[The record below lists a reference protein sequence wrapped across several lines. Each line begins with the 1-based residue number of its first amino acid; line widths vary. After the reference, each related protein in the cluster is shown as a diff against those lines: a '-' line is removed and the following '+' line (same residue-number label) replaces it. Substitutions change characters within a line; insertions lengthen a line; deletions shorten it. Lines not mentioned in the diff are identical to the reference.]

1 MRFALRHI
9 GRFLLL
15 MVAVSLVVFALVGM
29 APIDPVA
36 ANVGQAALGGMSEE
50 KRAALQL
57 YWGGDEPFPQ
67 RYLAWA
73 SGLLAGDMG
82 TSLRFNAPVADVIA
96 AARQMD
102 RAGYRPWQ
110 PNRPDAVFSP
120 DELSSQWYVRLASG
134 ELAGEKLTV
143 PNAEAGESGWITAAM
158 TRPELDK
165 LLAGRD
171 VLAVIRVLD

>member
-1 MRFALRHI
+1 M
-9 GRFLLL
+9 GNQ
-15 MVAVSLVVFALVGM
+15 
-29 APIDPVA
+29 DP
-36 ANVGQAALGGMSEE
+36 
-50 KRAALQL
+50 
-57 YWGGDEPFPQ
+57 
-67 RYLAWA
+67 
-73 SGLLAGDMG
+73 LAGVEDV
-82 TSLRFNAPVADVIA
+82 FNAIKVKGNAVGDVMFYGRGAGKLPTASAVVADVIA

-110 PNRPDAVFSP
+110 PNRP

>member
-1 MRFALRHI
+1 M
-9 GRFLLL
+9 GNQ
-15 MVAVSLVVFALVGM
+15 
-29 APIDPVA
+29 DP
-36 ANVGQAALGGMSEE
+36 
-50 KRAALQL
+50 
-57 YWGGDEPFPQ
+57 
-67 RYLAWA
+67 
-73 SGLLAGDMG
+73 LAGVEDV
-82 TSLRFNAPVADVIA
+82 FNAIKVKGNAVGDVMFYGRGAGKLPTASAVVADVIA

-134 ELAGEKLTV
+134 QLAGEKLTV